1 MVYVFLYFV
10 VNLLLMVVLYWC
22 FAAIAN
28 FQRIKLNGLLTKTA
42 WVLAL
47 PLVVFGFL
55 LDFWLNLFFVSVL
68 MLDPFHFGTVSQRM
82 KKYNDDHQELSFRK
96 ATAKWLEPLLDP
108 LDPRGDHV

>member
-1 MVYVFLYFV
+1 
-10 VNLLLMVVLYWC
+10 MVVLYWC

-28 FQRIKLNGLLTKTA
+28 FERIKSNGLMTKTA
-42 WVLAL
+42 WVLAS

-82 KKYNDDHQELSFRK
+82 KKYNNDPKELLFRK
-96 ATAKWLEPLLDP
+96 VTAKWLEPLLDP
-108 LDPRGDHV
+108 LDFRGNHI